1 MLPKVFESFDQTDDR
16 SQMSEDRCQKTDV
29 RRQMSE
35 DRCQR
40 TDNKGQEGEKI
51 SAFRNPTS
59 YYLLPLTFGL

>member
-16 SQMSEDRCQKTDV
+16 CQKSD
-29 RRQMSE
+29 
-35 DRCQR
+35 DRSQR

-59 YYLLPLTFGL
+59 YYLLPLTFNL